1 MILFGT
7 LYYADKIRRTKSLNI
22 IEILIPFFTFMI
34 PLYSAIMA
42 FLYWG
47 QPIVFGIS
55 TQKFWFIGLSCIMVF
70 YFLKAEY
77 LSIKDIH
84 VLLLSLGWICLFIY
98 FSSELVFNARN
109 FRGTNYVYCNLAKGG
124 CGFRF
129 SMIFI
134 SYATCFYL
142 LKSIK
147 EEKMIYLIPV
157 LLFFSYL
164 FFYNQKRSTII
175 ITGLLGVLMLLVNRN
190 WKLTIRYSLY
200 FTFLSIT
207 TIILLLV
214 FNPQKISIIT
224 TQYGNLF
231 DVIQGEETN
240 ESSADSRLREMVF
253 IYKVI
258 NEKPSTVIFGNG
270 KWSDNWS
277 NSPAIANK
285 FYPSDLGIIG
295 SVFVYGIVGVLLVH
309 LQFVFVIIMIRRKKY
324 LLQNIIYLNF
334 LWFLLYYYMAA
345 ILTGGIF
352 FAAGPAICQMLI
364 VLIYY
369 FYEENSVTT

>member
-1 MILFGT
+1 
-7 LYYADKIRRTKSLNI
+7 
-22 IEILIPFFTFMI
+22 
-34 PLYSAIMA
+34 
-42 FLYWG
+42 
-47 QPIVFGIS
+47 
-55 TQKFWFIGLSCIMVF
+55 
-70 YFLKAEY
+70 
-77 LSIKDIH
+77 
-84 VLLLSLGWICLFIY
+84 
-98 FSSELVFNARN
+98 
-109 FRGTNYVYCNLAKGG
+109 
-124 CGFRF
+124 
-129 SMIFI
+129 
-134 SYATCFYL
+134 
-142 LKSIK
+142 
-147 EEKMIYLIPV
+147 
-157 LLFFSYL
+157 
-164 FFYNQKRSTII
+164 
-175 ITGLLGVLMLLVNRN
+175 
-190 WKLTIRYSLY
+190 
-200 FTFLSIT
+200 
-207 TIILLLV
+207 LV

-231 DVIQGEETN
+231 EVIQGEETN

-253 IYKVI
+253 VYKVI

-309 LQFVFVIIMIRRKKY
+309 LQFIFVIIMIRRKKY

-369 FYEENSVTT
+369 YYEKNSVTT